1 MFILQK
7 IEKGFKNDHVILT
20 KKISNYE
27 ILSNNKKSSISNI
40 FRSKSPIKRDRSQ
53 SFN

>member
-7 IEKGFKNDHVILT
+7 VEKGFNINHAILT

-27 ILSNNKKSSISNI
+27 ILSNNKKSSI
-40 FRSKSPIKRDRSQ
+40 
-53 SFN
+53 